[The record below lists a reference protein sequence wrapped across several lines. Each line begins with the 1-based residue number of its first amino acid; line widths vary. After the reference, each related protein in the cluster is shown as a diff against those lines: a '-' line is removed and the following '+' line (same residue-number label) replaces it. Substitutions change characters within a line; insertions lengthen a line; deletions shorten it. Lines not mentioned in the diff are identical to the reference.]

1 MNNDYF
7 AKYINELNSI
17 NKSFDRKK
25 AIIIEKKIL
34 DLKK

>member
-7 AKYINELNSI
+7 AKYFNKLNFI

-25 AIIIEKKIL
+25 AKIIEKKY
-34 DLKK
+34 